1 MKQLLSFLQENNG
14 GVSSVRVFSFVTIVC
29 MATDWMHAVF
39 TSGKWSPDIALIGLV
54 LGTITAKVVQKPL
67 EQKENEDV

>member
-1 MKQLLSFLQENNG
+1 MGKILSFLQEDNG
-14 GVSSVRVFSFVTIVC
+14 GISSMRVFSFVTIIC

-54 LGTITAKVVQKPL
+54 LGTITAKVVQKPF
-67 EQKENEDV
+67 EQKEAK